1 TKSDRTFLSLRRILT
16 PKIRQKEQKM
26 NKLIITLVCAF
37 VVYMAHALNLN
48 QDCDGKI
55 CHTEIIS
62 TIEGK

>member
-1 TKSDRTFLSLRRILT
+1 
-16 PKIRQKEQKM
+16 M

-55 CHTEIIS
+55 CHLETTL
-62 TIEGK
+62 TIEEK